1 MNPREK
7 GYTTIELMVAISL
20 SLIFIGFVYS
30 VYHFSIRLTRSW
42 DEKINLENQA
52 LICMDRLNR
61 DLITAS
67 EILIYGT
74 DTLAVLIQNKQIGYG
89 IRNGDLFRNSFRIN
103 SDKFTISQFVV
114 NRDTSR
120 ESDENKLSESEFI
133 SALSSEKNRDMPFVF
148 TIQFTVTGPKKQLT
162 LHSAIHSRNVDKM
175 IYKTL

>member
-42 DEKINLENQA
+42 NEKINLEDQA

-61 DLITAS
+61 DLIAAS

-74 DTLAVLIQNKQIGYG
+74 DTLAVVIRGQQIGYG
-89 IRNGDLFRNSFRIN
+89 IRNGDLFRNGFRIN
-103 SDKFTISQFVV
+103 SDKFAVSQFVV
-114 NRDTSR
+114 NRDTIQ
-120 ESDENKLSESEFI
+120 ESDESQLSESGFV
-133 SALSSEKNRDMPFVF
+133 SVLSSGKNRSSWSTWVPTRKCIEWRME
-148 TIQFTVTGPKKQLT
+148 
-162 LHSAIHSRNVDKM
+162 N
-175 IYKTL
+175 